1 MTSKI
6 FLTYVLALASLITGS
21 TAYVCRTAKTK
32 GACYALNALVPH
44 PVTFWNLLCTWRSGQ
59 CVNVHLGQMMHSE
72 LTQNTFA
79 LDQHQ
84 QPNFFS
90 DYDDDEEEEGDNDEV
105 GRFYFDEHDE
115 GEDGIEGKTSYL
127 RGS

>member
-6 FLTYVLALASLITGS
+6 FLTYVLVLASLITGS
-21 TAYVCRTAKTK
+21 TAIICRTAKKK
-32 GACYALNALVPH
+32 GACYALNALPGGGKA
-44 PVTFWNLLCTWRSGQ
+44 TLGYLCAWRSGQ
-59 CVNVHLGQMMHSE
+59 CVNIGYGPYE

-84 QPNFFS
+84 QPNLFS
-90 DYDDDEEEEGDNDEV
+90 DYDDEEEEEEDKNEV
-105 GRFYFDEHDE
+105 GGFYSDKHDE